1 MYKHE
6 KGIAGLEQVYESLL
20 DFKGED
26 MIIECMCAIDEFHY
40 YSCNLVFEREL
51 DDWNKSYVF
60 FNVIVDGWNVH
71 ETEKLHI
78 AKAKGFYELKQLFYN
93 AKYLFNKKVK
103 EGKKKGNR
111 ILY

>member
-26 MIIECMCAIDEFHY
+26 MIIECMCAIDEFRY
-40 YSCNLVFEREL
+40 YSCNLVFERKS
-51 DDWNKSYVF
+51 DDWDEAYVY
-60 FNVIVDGWNVH
+60 FNIIVDGWNVN
-71 ETEKLHI
+71 ETDKLPI
-78 AKAKGFYELKQLFYN
+78 TKGFDEFKQLFYN

-111 ILY
+111 KL